1 MMEQD
6 HAHAEQREEKSAVEA
21 SSNAL
26 SSASERTTSNPKTP
40 SSFLSYAP
48 RDASEGLA
56 EGLKSIALGV
66 GAGVAGLVAMP
77 VVGAREKGVSGF
89 FKGLGQGVLGA
100 VVLPTVG
107 VVNGVVEIGAGIV
120 NTPESVNAR
129 MEGRSWDE
137 KQRKWIRYDLKEE
150 ATRVF
155 QEEKEE
161 E

>member
-1 MMEQD
+1 
-6 HAHAEQREEKSAVEA
+6 
-21 SSNAL
+21 
-26 SSASERTTSNPKTP
+26 
-40 SSFLSYAP
+40 
-48 RDASEGLA
+48 LA

-120 NTPESVNAR
+120 NTPEVRDTKAVYNFDIFVLAAPSYPTAGGGIQHFLCVRCQASCALR
-129 MEGRSWDE
+129 VL
-137 KQRKWIRYDLKEE
+137 KRY
-150 ATRVF
+150 
-155 QEEKEE
+155 
-161 E
+161 